1 MIGGEDGLRLLK
13 TDFRTRRLFLAGMFL
28 LPVILAAVFL
38 LTPGHPN
45 MLTWPGALLW
55 TAPFFLLLMVVVA
68 LQSDSKK
75 LEFVIALQS
84 RILESRYYARDLG
97 VVLVFDNNLVLQ
109 QSIDLRFHL
118 FFNGSGEVLPP
129 TPEKVYSWFYHAT
142 RMRGEASTFGGEGSI
157 PSDLQRIRDATGA
170 HSARLILTERPKP
183 LEGWAEVR
191 YCNSLWLSMP
201 IGALPAATVLAE
213 VDDLARFLS
222 DSERILINAPW
233 PPPKVGRSRRDE

>member
-1 MIGGEDGLRLLK
+1 MIGAEDGLRLLR

-28 LPVILAAVFL
+28 LPFILAVVFL

-55 TAPFFLLLMVVVA
+55 TAPIFLLLIVVVA
-68 LQSDSKK
+68 LQSDSRK
-75 LEFVIALQS
+75 LEFVISLQS
-84 RILESRYYARDLG
+84 RILDSRYYARSLG

-109 QSIDLRFHL
+109 QQFLVLRFHL
-118 FFNGSGEVLPP
+118 FFNGSGEVLPT
-129 TPEKVYSWFYHAT
+129 TPEKVYAWFYHNT

-157 PSDLQRIRDATGA
+157 PSDLKRIRDATGA

-222 DSERILINAPW
+222 DSERILTNAPW
-233 PPPKVGRSRRDE
+233 PPPRVGRRGRG